1 MQTMFKN
8 CQDKNQNGCH
18 GKPWRVNR
26 GQLVSAPTQAVVCH
40 PGESALA
47 RIEMR
52 NNTHWPYK
60 QGCVLR
66 SDFSGIA
73 AGSLEEVYLPIDTYV
88 PEMSN
93 YFLNIPLSVRENAV
107 ITYETVHAADFHV
120 CGPRG
125 NPFGEKISIKFKII
139 KKLDEEQLFISATK
153 IFSELDSTDQGLF
166 DMVVEALKETNG
178 DEKHAKEII
187 AKKRYAEEDDL
198 YS

>member
-125 NPFGEKISIKFKII
+125 NPFGERISIKFKII
-139 KKLDEEQLFISATK
+139 KKLDEEQLSSLPPRSSQSSTLLTK
-153 IFSELDSTDQGLF
+153 AFSTWL
-166 DMVVEALKETNG
+166 
-178 DEKHAKEII
+178 
-187 AKKRYAEEDDL
+187 
-198 YS
+198 

>member
-93 YFLNIPLSVRENAV
+93 FFLNIPLTPKEGAL
-107 ITYETVHAADFHV
+107 ITYETEHSADFYV

-125 NPFGEKISIKFKII
+125 NSFGEKITIKFKIT
-139 KKLDEEQLFISATK
+139 KRLDQDQLFMTASR
-153 IFSELDSTDQGLF
+153 IFEELNSTEKGLF
-166 DMVVEALKETNG
+166 EMVVDALKEAHG
-178 DEKHAKEII
+178 DEKHAKMII